1 MKRLLTTILIS
12 FIVATSFAQS
22 FTAGNIAV
30 LRIGDSITAL
40 ANTGN
45 TLALDQFT
53 TSGAYVNSV
62 ILPKSGTN
70 AVILGATA
78 TSEGFSTL
86 ASNGSAITFLAYKT
100 TAPYSAAI
108 NTSTSALVNRV
119 VVSVNASGTVSFPS
133 LTATSFSAGNPRC
146 VVSNGT
152 SYWGAGSNT
161 GICWGNSTS
170 NLDTIVSNSS
180 TNIRA
185 MNIFGGQLYY
195 STASGTTGI
204 WRAGTGTP
212 SNSGTT
218 SSVYFATASGTSPSP
233 YGFALNNDSNICY
246 IADDRVIAS
255 GGGIQKWKRT
265 AGVWSLLYTIGTGSG
280 STVGARAITVNWNTS
295 PATIFAVTA
304 EGSLNRVIRINDTS
318 ATVTPVTIA
327 TASTNTI
334 FRGVS
339 YTPGTST
346 LPVNFTSFN
355 AIKQNTDALLTWST
369 ASEINNNGFAIEKSL
384 DGKTFNQIGFVKGAA
399 NSNKLLSYNF
409 TDNDLSK
416 GTSYY
421 RLKQIDMDGN
431 YTFSKTVTVVNEVA
445 KKATRTL
452 PNPFNNELNIH
463 VTADAATTATV
474 EVMDMLGKVHYSG
487 IETLTAG
494 DNKINI
500 NTSNLTDGIYFVR
513 MNING
518 ELFTQKIIK
527 K

>member
-1 MKRLLTTILIS
+1 VLIRTIIYTFMKRLFTTLLL
-12 FIVATSFAQS
+12 S
-22 FTAGNIAV
+22 FTMAFSYAQTYLVENFNYSTN
-30 LRIGDSITAL
+30 DSL
-40 ANTGN
+40 ANTIAPLN
-45 TLALDQFT
+45 NWII
-53 TSGAYVNSV
+53 V
-62 ILPKSGTN
+62 SGTTVN
-70 AVILGATA
+70 AIRANVTGLTYAGYT
-78 TSEGFSTL
+78 
-86 ASNGSAITFLAYKT
+86 GSAIGNGAYIMSTGQDIVKD
-100 TAPYSAAI
+100 ASSAI
-108 NTSTSALVNRV
+108 T
-119 VVSVNASGTVSFPS
+119 SGTVYTSFMAKFDTVRAAGDYFFAMLPTGGTTTYTTRLFAKLSSNTSYYRVAITKSTEAAVYSNDSFLIGATQFFVVKYQFNTNSTLDDSIRVYVFNSGVPASEPS
-133 LTATSFSAGNPRC
+133 LYTGTLVTPPTAADASSIQRIALRQ
-146 VVSNGT
+146 GT
-152 SYWGAGSNT
+152 AANAAALT
-161 GICWGNSTS
+161 IDGIRFGTTWGN
-170 NLDTIVSNSS
+170 
-180 TNIRA
+180 
-185 MNIFGGQLYY
+185 
-195 STASGTTGI
+195 
-204 WRAGTGTP
+204 
-212 SNSGTT
+212 
-218 SSVYFATASGTSPSP
+218 
-233 YGFALNNDSNICY
+233 
-246 IADDRVIAS
+246 
-255 GGGIQKWKRT
+255 
-265 AGVWSLLYTIGTGSG
+265 
-280 STVGARAITVNWNTS
+280 TV
-295 PATIFAVTA
+295 
-304 EGSLNRVIRINDTS
+304 
-318 ATVTPVTIA
+318 
-327 TASTNTI
+327 
-334 FRGVS
+334 
-339 YTPGTST
+339 